1 MGGMTGFGTS
11 PDSVGSGAN
20 APRNRPRR
28 DRRPGAGRDPAAAA
42 ARPGGPSVCAAGPQR
57 HGRTGPSG
65 GRAFPACHGGCLGR
79 PGHASGARSGA
90 ACGIDRAGAVK
101 PVQVPA
107 TCNFVLVNRT
117 GLPWRDAPADDGPHK
132 TLCNLRFCRSR
143 KGGVC
148 AVPAGTG
155 MLSPAATRAGTNPG
169 PKVADSSRAA
179 WRVQPLAA
187 MRPLRIPGDAGDVI
201 AQNFPRLM

>member
-1 MGGMTGFGTS
+1 MGGMTGIGTS

-20 APRNRPRR
+20 APRNRPCR
-28 DRRPGAGRDPAAAA
+28 DHRPGAGRDPAAAA

-57 HGRTGPSG
+57 HGRTGPSD

-79 PGHASGARSGA
+79 PGHASGARAGA
-90 ACGIDRAGAVK
+90 ACEIDRAGAVK

-143 KGGVC
+143 KGVF
-148 AVPAGTG
+148 ARFLPE
-155 MLSPAATRAGTNPG
+155 PG
-169 PKVADSSRAA
+169 YC
-179 WRVQPLAA
+179 
-187 MRPLRIPGDAGDVI
+187 RPLRCGQGQTPARRWQTAAGRPGACSPLRQCALCG
-201 AQNFPRLM
+201 FPVTQGM